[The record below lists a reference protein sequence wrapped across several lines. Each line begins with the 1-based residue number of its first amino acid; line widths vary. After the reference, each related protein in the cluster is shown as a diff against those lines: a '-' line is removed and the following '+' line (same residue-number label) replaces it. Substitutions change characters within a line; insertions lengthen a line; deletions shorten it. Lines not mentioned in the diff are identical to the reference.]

1 MGGTY
6 MLSAKMD
13 RTKVTIAKKDVLDKV
28 DDEYWRH
35 ATAEEKFQ
43 TITFLR
49 ECFYGEEATK
59 RHPMDARRLQRFYTI
74 SKLK

>member
-1 MGGTY
+1 
-6 MLSAKMD
+6 MLPEKMD
-13 RTKVTIAKKDVLDKV
+13 RTKVIIAKKDVLDKA

-49 ECFYGEEATK
+49 ECFYGKEATT

-74 SKLK
+74 TKLK